1 MIATL
6 AVGLSGPLLK
16 LNINTL
22 PAFYINYL
30 LSAVNSFSS
39 WLYIFSVMS
48 CYTMVALLC
57 TEHKKTVKPK
67 PFAIKLS
74 WNE

>member
-48 CYTMVALLC
+48 
-57 TEHKKTVKPK
+57 
-67 PFAIKLS
+67 
-74 WNE
+74 